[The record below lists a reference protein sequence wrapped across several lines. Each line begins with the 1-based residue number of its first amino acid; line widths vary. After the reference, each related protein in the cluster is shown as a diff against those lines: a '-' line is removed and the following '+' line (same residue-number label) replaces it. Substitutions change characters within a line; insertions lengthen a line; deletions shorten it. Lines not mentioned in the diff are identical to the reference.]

1 MRTGAASSS
10 THRRLT
16 TLLRLGCFA
25 GALIACTADR
35 PCSGP
40 GCAQKAAAAAPASSS
55 AVEPT
60 LVDPE
65 AACAMQSARAERGP
79 SKQVDIIFAI
89 DNSGS
94 MSEEIAA
101 IRENINRNFAAL
113 VQDSGVDFR
122 VILLSLHGTGGT
134 TICIEPPLAGAPC
147 TEGLYATNSDSFFHY
162 NVEVASLDAFCLLLY
177 TFDHPDPEERAPRG
191 WQEWLRPSAEK
202 VFVLFTDD
210 SAACLYRAGPD
221 RVEFGRADA
230 DPYADALLFHETLL
244 ALSPEQFGTPANARY
259 RFFSIVGLGAQDPPT
274 EPWFPGQSLNPATC
288 ESAPSAGLAYQALS
302 VITDAL
308 RYPVC
313 EGKGFDAV
321 FRVLARNVIEASKL
335 ACVFELP
342 AAPEDQAIDPR
353 SIRIQYANADGEPP
367 RLLEQIA
374 DETTCSARSF
384 YIRDGRIELCPEACL
399 TVQADPSTEIDVLY
413 GCNVVP
419 K

>member
-1 MRTGAASSS
+1 MLKGAAN
-10 THRRLT
+10 HRLLT
-16 TLLRLGCFA
+16 TLLGLCSVA
-25 GALIACTADR
+25 GALAACTSDR

-40 GCAQKAAAAAPASSS
+40 GCAQKAAAAAPASASD
-55 AVEPT
+55 VQRP

-79 SKQVDIIFAI
+79 AKQVDIVFVV

-101 IRENINRNFAAL
+101 IRDNINRNFAAM

-122 VILLSLHGTGGT
+122 VILLSLYGTGGT
-134 TICIEPPLAGAPC
+134 TICVEPPLAGAPC
-147 TEGLYATNSDSFFHY
+147 TDGLYATNSDVFFHY
-162 NVEVASLDAFCLLLY
+162 NVEVASLDALCLLLY
-177 TFDHPDPEERAPRG
+177 TFDHPDPEARAPSG
-191 WQEWLRPSAEK
+191 FQEWLRPSAEK
-202 VFVLFTDD
+202 VFVVFTDD

-221 RVEFGRADA
+221 RVEFGRAGA

-244 ALSPEQFGTPANARY
+244 ALSPEQFGKPPNARY

-274 EPWFPGQSLNPATC
+274 EPWFPRQSLNPETC
-288 ESAPSAGLAYQALS
+288 ETAPSAGLSYQALS
-302 VITDAL
+302 IITDAL

-342 AAPEDQAIDPR
+342 APPTDQAIDPR

-367 RLLEQIA
+367 QVLE
-374 DETTCSARSF
+374 DETTCSARAF
-384 YIRDGRIELCPEACL
+384 YIRDDRIELCPEACL
-399 TVQADPSTEIDVLY
+399 TVQADASTEIDVLY

-419 K
+419 R

>member
-1 MRTGAASSS
+1 MRTGAANQRQL
-10 THRRLT
+10 TLT
-16 TLLRLGCFA
+16 TLLSLCCFA
-25 GALIACTADR
+25 GALVACTSDR

-40 GCAQKAAAAAPASSS
+40 GCAAKAAAAAEASDPD
-55 AVEPT
+55 VMPP

-65 AACAMQSARAERGP
+65 AACAMQTARAKRGP
-79 SKQVDIIFAI
+79 SKQVDIVFVV

-101 IRENINRNFAAL
+101 IRDNINRNFAAL

-122 VILLSLHGTGGT
+122 VILLSLYGTGGT
-134 TICIEPPLAGAPC
+134 TICLEPPLAGAPC
-147 TEGLYATNSDSFFHY
+147 TDGLYATNSDAFFHY
-162 NVEVASLDAFCLLLY
+162 NVEVASLDALCLLLY

-210 SAACLYRAGPD
+210 SAACLYRTGPE
-221 RVEFGRADA
+221 RVEFGGSES

-244 ALSPEQFGTPANARY
+244 ALSPEQFGTPPNADY

-274 EPWFPGQSLNPATC
+274 EPWFPRQSLNPDTC
-288 ESAPSAGLAYQALS
+288 ETAPSAGLSYQALS
-302 VITDAL
+302 IITDAL

-342 AAPEDQAIDPR
+342 AAPEDQAIDAR
-353 SIRIQYANADGEPP
+353 SVRVQYASDGEPP
-367 RLLEQIA
+367 LLLEQVP

-384 YIRDGRIELCPEACL
+384 YIRDQRIELCPEACL
-399 TVQADPSTEIDVLY
+399 AVQADASTEIDVLY

>member
-1 MRTGAASSS
+1 MQMGAAS
-10 THRRLT
+10 HRRLT
-16 TLLRLGCFA
+16 TLLGLGCFA
-25 GALIACTADR
+25 GALIACTSDH

-40 GCAQKAAAAAPASSS
+40 GCAQKAAAPVSSPDVGPS
-55 AVEPT
+55 

-65 AACAMQSARAERGP
+65 AVCATQSARAERGP
-79 SKQVDIIFAI
+79 SKQVDIIFVV

-94 MSEEIAA
+94 MSDEIAA
-101 IRENINRNFAAL
+101 IRDNINRNFAAL

-122 VILLSLHGTGGT
+122 VILLSLYGTGGT

-147 TEGLYATNSDSFFHY
+147 GDGLYATNGDAFFHY
-162 NVEVASLDAFCLLLY
+162 NVEVASLDALCLLLY
-177 TFDHPDPEERAPRG
+177 TFDHADPEERAPRG

-210 SAACLYRAGPD
+210 SSACLYRAGPD
-221 RVEFGRADA
+221 RVEFGSAGA

-244 ALSPEQFGTPANARY
+244 ALSPEQFGAPPNTHY
-259 RFFSIVGLGAQDPPT
+259 KFFSIVGLGAHDPPT
-274 EPWFPGQSLNPATC
+274 EPWFPAQSLNPDTC
-288 ESAPSAGLAYQALS
+288 ETAPSAGLAYQALS
-302 VITDAL
+302 IITDAL

-342 AAPEDQAIDPR
+342 VAPEDQAIDRR
-353 SIRIQYANADGEPP
+353 SIRIQYGTEDGEPP
-367 RLLEQIA
+367 RLLEQVA
-374 DETTCSARSF
+374 DETACSARSF
-384 YIRDGRIELCPEACL
+384 YIRDDRIQLCPEACS
-399 TVQADPSTEIDVLY
+399 TVQADASTEIDVLY